1 MTRLLTVQVLQCK
14 QIDIEICYPAQ
25 LLRATDQL
33 YVFSKIYLYFNIK
46 LLKRIFVALTH
57 KKVVELQVPCK
68 WQGSVQTITMDQP
81 LKYQLEIS
89 RPWPKDLHTIHELLR
104 QKLQK
109 VALTLGLHLHGIRD
123 AIVLPMQS
131 LLPH

>member
-14 QIDIEICYPAQ
+14 QIDIEICYPAR
-25 LLRATDQL
+25 LLRTTDQL

-89 RPWPKDLHTIHELLR
+89 RPRPNDLHTIHELLR